1 MILHHNLIYG
11 INFLF
16 DIISLRN
23 VYKSNESW
31 LNINVNISRNEN
43 RQIVTRIEVTTLK
56 QSDPNSNLIPVNEVS
71 SSEIPVLFIP

>member
-1 MILHHNLIYG
+1 MTLRHNLIQG
-11 INFLF
+11 INCLF
-16 DIISLRN
+16 DIISLQN

-43 RQIVTRIEVTTLK
+43 RQIVARIEATTLK

>member
-1 MILHHNLIYG
+1 MILHHNLIHG

-31 LNINVNISRNEN
+31 LNMNVNISRNEN
-43 RQIVTRIEVTTLK
+43 RQIVARIEATTLK
-56 QSDPNSNLIPVNEVS
+56 QSDPNSNLIPVNEVL

>member
-1 MILHHNLIYG
+1 MTLRHNLIQG
-11 INFLF
+11 INYLF

-43 RQIVTRIEVTTLK
+43 RQIVARIEATTLK